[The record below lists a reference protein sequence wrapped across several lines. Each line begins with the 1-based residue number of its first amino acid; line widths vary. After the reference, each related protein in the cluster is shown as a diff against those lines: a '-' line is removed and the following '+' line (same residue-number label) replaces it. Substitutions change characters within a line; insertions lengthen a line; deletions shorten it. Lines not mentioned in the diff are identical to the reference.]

1 VAKLTQNTGTDS
13 VGPGP
18 QSSSLPAGFYDDEA
32 YIAPAEPNKNTIASS
47 EDALPEAQTICYDL
61 LRHRFRLLRSTLRCT
76 PPATAIA
83 ALDDS
88 HPISLP
94 RHHEAAR
101 KEWRRLILSVDPHMA
116 QLACMDSDSVVG
128 ALGIVARELSDV
140 VRGGD
145 VESIRRM
152 GAWVWGILGKCREV
166 GELTTREVG
175 VIRDL
180 GKRAARICE
189 KIQEANSQY
198 YFDGTDSDIGE
209 DIQTRNT
216 TPQGDSGQEM
226 MQQAETADTG
236 DSDMPDATKESDD
249 LEAAKARLQAQLR
262 DDVDTKSTDDTS
274 EGEKTYVAQQTNA
287 MLDMILTVVGE
298 FFGQRD
304 LLKARQIWVR

>member
-1 VAKLTQNTGTDS
+1 
-13 VGPGP
+13 
-18 QSSSLPAGFYDDEA
+18 
-32 YIAPAEPNKNTIASS
+32 
-47 EDALPEAQTICYDL
+47 
-61 LRHRFRLLRSTLRCT
+61 
-76 PPATAIA
+76 
-83 ALDDS
+83 
-88 HPISLP
+88 
-94 RHHEAAR
+94 
-101 KEWRRLILSVDPHMA
+101 MA

-140 VRGGD
+140 VRGGN

-198 YFDGTDSDIGE
+198 YLNGTDSDIGE

-236 DSDMPDATKESDD
+236 DSDMPDATNESDD

-304 LLKARQIWVR
+304 LLEARQIWVR

>member
-1 VAKLTQNTGTDS
+1 
-13 VGPGP
+13 
-18 QSSSLPAGFYDDEA
+18 
-32 YIAPAEPNKNTIASS
+32 
-47 EDALPEAQTICYDL
+47 
-61 LRHRFRLLRSTLRCT
+61 
-76 PPATAIA
+76 
-83 ALDDS
+83 
-88 HPISLP
+88 
-94 RHHEAAR
+94 
-101 KEWRRLILSVDPHMA
+101 
-116 QLACMDSDSVVG
+116 MDSDSVVG